1 MTRMKPMFLCV
12 LAAMTCWLSFN
23 PGTMLAQ
30 TPGGSASSERRECPL
45 TVESSVKMEVT
56 NIIFMDKLQG
66 IGGRSLTIPDDKHD
80 QWRLG
85 VVTIKITK
93 PAGSRLTLAAA
104 DLTLHYYHGDK
115 TEVAPCEG
123 LSTFSL
129 EDNVDRPVEFSP
141 SMGPGFVKQTTGAR
155 ATQESVIYLDAIFCF
170 IEPDTTEI
178 WVCVGRPITPQGFAV
193 APGLWK

>member
-12 LAAMTCWLSFN
+12 LAAMACWLLFGQ
-23 PGTMLAQ
+23 GTMLAQ

-45 TVESSVKMEVT
+45 TVSPSVKMEVT

-115 TEVAPCEG
+115 TEVAPCA
-123 LSTFSL
+123 
-129 EDNVDRPVEFSP
+129 NR
-141 SMGPGFVKQTTGAR
+141 
-155 ATQESVIYLDAIFCF
+155 IAIS
-170 IEPDTTEI
+170 
-178 WVCVGRPITPQGFAV
+178 
-193 APGLWK
+193 